1 MVGNFVQNTAFVC
14 CIYSLKMESHT
25 VDGSACHDE
34 GPDKWVFFLIWFA
47 LSLAQWTVY
56 SIWQGYYTTPLYIEL
71 F

>member
-34 GPDKWVFFLIWFA
+34 GPDKWVFFLFDLHFPWHNE
-47 LSLAQWTVY
+47 Q
-56 SIWQGYYTTPLYIEL
+56 SIQYDKDIIQLLYT
-71 F
+71 